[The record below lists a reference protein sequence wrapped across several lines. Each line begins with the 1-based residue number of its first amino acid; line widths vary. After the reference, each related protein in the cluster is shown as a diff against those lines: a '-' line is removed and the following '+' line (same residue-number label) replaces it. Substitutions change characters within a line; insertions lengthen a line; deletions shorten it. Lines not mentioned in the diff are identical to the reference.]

1 MEKKITKKDRFV
13 EMRAFF
19 EELER
24 TDLVEFI
31 NHEIELLDKKSAS
44 KSKKEI
50 ANANVNAELMQ
61 IVKEVLEN
69 TDKAMTVS
77 EVMKA
82 NEVLAEL
89 SNQKVS
95 YLMRTL
101 VENKDVTKFV
111 EKGKSYFRIAFLK
124 GGFNSPNF

>member
-19 EELER
+19 EEIER

-44 KSKKEI
+44 KSKAEI
-50 ANANVNAELMQ
+50 ANANANAELTQ
-61 IVKEVLEN
+61 IVKEVLSN
-69 TDKAMTVS
+69 TDKAVTVS

-101 VENKDVTKFV
+101 VESKEVVKIV
-111 EKGKSYFRIAFLK
+111 EKGKSYFKLV
-124 GGFNSPNF
+124 

>member
-19 EELER
+19 AELER

-31 NHEIELLDKKSAS
+31 DHEIELLNKKSAS
-44 KSKKEI
+44 KSKAEI
-50 ANANVNAELMQ
+50 ANANANAELTQ
-61 IVKEVLEN
+61 VVKEVLSN

-82 NEVLAEL
+82 NEVLSEL

-101 VENKDVTKFV
+101 VENKEVVKIV
-111 EKGKSYFRIAFLK
+111 EKGKSYFRLA
-124 GGFNSPNF
+124 

>member
-13 EMRAFF
+13 EMRTFF
-19 EELER
+19 EEIER

-31 NHEIELLDKKSAS
+31 CHEIELLDKKSAS

-50 ANANVNAELMQ
+50 ANANANAELMQ

-69 TDKAMTVS
+69 TDKAMTIS

-124 GGFNSPNF
+124 GGF